1 MNNILKLML
10 EFERRNK
17 GDVSLIIHSD
27 GSGAIQPFNVDED
40 LYSFNS
46 MEELEDILTNET
58 WKN

>member
-1 MNNILKLML
+1 ML

-27 GSGAIQPFNVDED
+27 GSGAIRPFNVDED